1 MFSLK
6 PIHLAVAAALAASP
20 AWAEEPLT
28 EDSTITAPVVVTATR
43 VEQNSFDLPLSIDV
57 VDGETIREG
66 QPQINLSE
74 TAVRI
79 PGVVVSNRNNL
90 AQDLAIS
97 TRGFGA
103 RSAFGVRGVRLYADG
118 IPMSMPDGQGQTGTF
133 NLDTAQRIEFLRGPF
148 SSLYGN
154 SSGGVVQIFTKDGSP
169 RPTLSGKITLGSYS
183 THRESVTFDG
193 REGDFDYVLNAASMR
208 SDGFRDNSDGGRDTL
223 HAKLGFKLS
232 EDTKITL
239 VATALDQPETHD
251 PQGLTL
257 QEFRDD
263 PRLASP
269 NSETF
274 NTRVSRDHQQ
284 LGMTLEHKLNEENTL
299 RAMAYFGQRDN
310 LQYLSTPIGAQNNP
324 LNSGGV
330 AEIAREF
337 GGMDARWTHQAKLAD
352 QPFSL
357 TAGLS
362 YDFMED
368 ERKGYE
374 NFVGGTGNV
383 CNASGRVCGV
393 KGQLRRDEDNN
404 EFNFDQYLQATWEP
418 TDRWLLTGGLRHTKV
433 RIELEDHYI
442 VGANLDDSGAA
453 TYKDTTGAIGATFKL
468 TPALNVYANY
478 GEGFETPTFI
488 EMAYSTTGGAN
499 LTLSPSHS
507 KHYEMGIKAF
517 VLDNTRI
524 NLALFKVDTEKEIVV
539 DSTTGGR
546 ASYKNA
552 GDTERRGMELSLDSV
567 LPHNFKF
574 YAAYTLMNAEF
585 SDAFTSGATT
595 VDSGNRIP
603 GTYTSSTYAE
613 LSWKHPASGF
623 TTAIEGIHN
632 SKAYTN
638 DTNTD
643 SADAYTIFN
652 WYGGFSQEHNAWK
665 FSEFLRV
672 DNISDR
678 KYVSSIR
685 VNDANDRFYEPGAFR
700 SWLIGINA
708 SYQF

>member
-1 MFSLK
+1 MFSPK
-6 PIHLAVAAALAASP
+6 PIYLAVATTLVAFP
-20 AWAEEPLT
+20 AWAEEPYA
-28 EDSTITAPVVVTATR
+28 DSTITASVVITATR

-169 RPTLSGKITLGSYS
+169 SPTLSGKITLGSYS
-183 THRESVTFDG
+183 THRESVTLDG

-232 EDTKITL
+232 EDTRITL

-274 NTRVSRDHQQ
+274 NTRVNRDHQQ
-284 LGMTLEHKLNEENTL
+284 LGMTLEHKPNEENTL

-330 AEIAREF
+330 TEIAREF
-337 GGMDARWTHQAKLAD
+337 GGMDARWTYQAKLAD
-352 QPFSL
+352 HPFSL

-383 CNASGRVCGV
+383 CNANGRVCGV

-442 VGANLDDSGAA
+442 VGANLDDSGAT

-488 EMAYSTTGGAN
+488 EMAFSTTGGAN

-539 DSTTGGR
+539 ESTTGGR

-585 SDAFTSGATT
+585 SDAFTSSATT

-643 SADAYTIFN
+643 SAEAYTIFN
-652 WYGGFSQEHNAWK
+652 WHGGFAQEHNAWK

-685 VNDANDRFYEPGAFR
+685 VNDANGRFYEPGVFR
-700 SWLIGINA
+700 SWLVGINA
-708 SYQF
+708 SYRF

>member
-1 MFSLK
+1 M
-6 PIHLAVAAALAASP
+6 
-20 AWAEEPLT
+20 
-28 EDSTITAPVVVTATR
+28 
-43 VEQNSFDLPLSIDV
+43 
-57 VDGETIREG
+57 
-66 QPQINLSE
+66 
-74 TAVRI
+74 
-79 PGVVVSNRNNL
+79 
-90 AQDLAIS
+90 
-97 TRGFGA
+97 
-103 RSAFGVRGVRLYADG
+103 
-118 IPMSMPDGQGQTGTF
+118 
-133 NLDTAQRIEFLRGPF
+133 
-148 SSLYGN
+148 
-154 SSGGVVQIFTKDGSP
+154 
-169 RPTLSGKITLGSYS
+169 
-183 THRESVTFDG
+183 
-193 REGDFDYVLNAASMR
+193 
-208 SDGFRDNSDGGRDTL
+208 
-223 HAKLGFKLS
+223 
-232 EDTKITL
+232 
-239 VATALDQPETHD
+239 
-251 PQGLTL
+251 
-257 QEFRDD
+257 
-263 PRLASP
+263 
-269 NSETF
+269 
-274 NTRVSRDHQQ
+274 
-284 LGMTLEHKLNEENTL
+284 
-299 RAMAYFGQRDN
+299 
-310 LQYLSTPIGAQNNP
+310 
-324 LNSGGV
+324 
-330 AEIAREF
+330 
-337 GGMDARWTHQAKLAD
+337 
-352 QPFSL
+352 
-357 TAGLS
+357 
-362 YDFMED
+362 
-368 ERKGYE
+368 
-374 NFVGGTGNV
+374 
-383 CNASGRVCGV
+383 
-393 KGQLRRDEDNN
+393 
-404 EFNFDQYLQATWEP
+404 
-418 TDRWLLTGGLRHTKV
+418 
-433 RIELEDHYI
+433 
-442 VGANLDDSGAA
+442 GANLDDSGAA